1 MLQFLEKKKRLLF
14 LFGIFIAALA
24 LLAKDVK
31 ARKPDNVFDRLLFGL
46 LATPVKITAFC
57 INKTNQVWEDY
68 FYLVALRQENR
79 ILHRALE
86 TLEIE
91 NQLLREKAAE
101 NQNLR
106 ELLTFKEK
114 FSYRMIPAEI
124 IGRDP
129 SSWFKTILIDKG
141 TDDGIAQGAGVITPA
156 GIVGRVIDAAAS
168 TSKVLLVTDINSS
181 VDAVVKR
188 NRARGIVEGQG
199 ENSCRLSYVLKTE
212 DVQPDDVL
220 VSSGINSLFPKGV
233 PIGRVVQVNR
243 EVSGFFLAVELKPLV
258 DFSKLDSV
266 LVALKEQEG
275 APVPMPSS
283 RDADPKSVE
292 GPE

>member
-31 ARKPDNVFDRLLFGL
+31 ARKPDNAFDRLLFGL
-46 LATPVKITAFC
+46 LATPVKITTFF
-57 INKTNQVWEDY
+57 IKKTNRVWEDY
-68 FYLVALRQENR
+68 FYLVALRQENI
-79 ILHRALE
+79 ILHQALE

-141 TDDGIAQGAGVITPA
+141 KDDGIAHGAGVITPA

-220 VSSGINSLFPKGV
+220 VSSGLNSMFPKGV
-233 PIGRVVQVNR
+233 PIGRVLHVNR
-243 EVSGFFLAVELKPLV
+243 EASGFFLTVELKPLV

-266 LVALKEQEG
+266 LVVLKEQEKT
-275 APVPMPSS
+275 PVPRLSS
-283 RDADPKSVE
+283 PDADPKSVE
-292 GPE
+292 RP